1 MRCQTVVITPWSHCS
16 SISSGGSGV
25 NRVNQHNPAELPFD
39 KTFLLFLSSFYSRKL
54 WASSWHLHT
63 SAVSVNR
70 VPAWVRFVLTDPPS
84 STRVL
89 MCSWQRADRCFLISI
104 PPTGP
109 WINES
114 AFILPRNISPFSFV
128 CDCLFDVCERRRPRR
143 IDFDSTVFDCG
154 VQKPSPKLA
163 ARKDVIL
170 NCANS
175 SLNESDTARSA
186 ASAPSKKRKKK
197 RKAVEVNCQGD
208 DEHAR
213 RCRLLIS
220 K

>member
-1 MRCQTVVITPWSHCS
+1 MQNINLFPGFWTDSCRSPIKPLQTIIISIQHQYGAPTFILWSSVRCQTVVITPWSHCS

-154 VQKPSPKLA
+154 VQSPA
-163 ARKDVIL
+163 L
-170 NCANS
+170 N
-175 SLNESDTARSA
+175 SLPE
-186 ASAPSKKRKKK
+186 KM
-197 RKAVEVNCQGD
+197 
-208 DEHAR
+208 
-213 RCRLLIS
+213 
-220 K
+220 